1 MQPRRE
7 MSHRTCCLLHGF
19 RILQS
24 IVISLM
30 DYVRYLR
37 MESRN
42 VTDAWEDWSRKQD
55 DNNANDWIG
64 RQQVNQVFNDKI
76 EHLKRKQL
84 ELEERVSCIE
94 GDINIVANH
103 GGIPKS
109 NKNTMTFNF
118 LHH

>member
-1 MQPRRE
+1 

-19 RILQS
+19 RSLQS
-24 IVISLM
+24 IFVYLM

-55 DNNANDWIG
+55 EKNVDDWIG
-64 RQQVNQVFNDKI
+64 RQQVNHVFSDEI
-76 EHLKRKQL
+76 ECLKRKQL
-84 ELEERVSCIE
+84 ELEERASCIE
-94 GDINIVANH
+94 GDMNIVADH
-103 GGIPKS
+103 GGIPKT
-109 NKNTMTFNF
+109 NKNIVTFNL